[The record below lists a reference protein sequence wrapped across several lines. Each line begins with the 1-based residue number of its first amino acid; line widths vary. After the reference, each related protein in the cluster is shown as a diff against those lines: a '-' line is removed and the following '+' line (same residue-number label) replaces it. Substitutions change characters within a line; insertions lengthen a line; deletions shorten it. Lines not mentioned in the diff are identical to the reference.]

1 MIKKSAK
8 QHTTSIHKTENRA
21 EMEFPM
27 PAHAWLSWL
36 ADNIAWPLVLVLG
49 AWSLGE
55 CPGGLRFLLLVGSM
69 AGSWLLQ
76 LTSLN
81 FAH

>member
-49 AWSLGE
+49 LWVNALVACAS
-55 CPGGLRFLLLVGSM
+55 CFLLAAWLA
-69 AGSWLLQ
+69 AGSSNSLL
-76 LTSLN
+76 
-81 FAH
+81 